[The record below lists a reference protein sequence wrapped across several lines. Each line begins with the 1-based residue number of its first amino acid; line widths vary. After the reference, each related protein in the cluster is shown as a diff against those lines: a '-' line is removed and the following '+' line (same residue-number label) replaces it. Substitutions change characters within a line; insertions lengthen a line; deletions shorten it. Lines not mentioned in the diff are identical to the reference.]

1 VALRFEWDSCKAANN
16 VEKHGIA
23 FEEAATA
30 FGDLLGRIASDPRH
44 SLDEDRWV
52 LLGQSLRGRLLAVM
66 FVERGD
72 AIRLI
77 SARRATRRERKGYEE
92 KAE

>member
-44 SLDEDRWV
+44 SLDEDR
-52 LLGQSLRGRLLAVM
+52 
-66 FVERGD
+66 
-72 AIRLI
+72 
-77 SARRATRRERKGYEE
+77 
-92 KAE
+92 